1 MGHLPYA
8 FSVHHFIS
16 TVGADAGFASI
27 LGLAILVL
35 LFFAQARETTSL
47 RDELAEAG
55 ERVQGLEARLAQ
67 LTRGTAAGPPA
78 ASAAAAAAPAS
89 PGAMAARQGA
99 ASAEGAP
106 ARAGVPL

>member
-67 LTRGTAAGPPA
+67 LTRGNAAGSPA
-78 ASAAAAAAPAS
+78 ASAAAAAAS

-99 ASAEGAP
+99 SSAEGAP
-106 ARAGVPL
+106 ARAG